1 MEGVVKG
8 EGLSADI
15 KVARGEGF
23 GLDVAIKI
31 ASGSTL
37 AVLGPNGA
45 GKSTL
50 VAALV
55 GLSPLDQGR
64 IELDGLVLEDTEAGV
79 FLPPAQRGIGVMF
92 QDGLLFPHLS
102 VRDNIAFGLRS
113 TGVPK
118 DEAASRTDVWMDRLG
133 LTDLAGRRPSEL
145 SGGEA
150 QRVALARAVATDP
163 MLLILDEP
171 LGSLDVTTKAQ
182 ARRTIAEFLDSYTG
196 PALVITHDPT
206 EAFLL
211 GDEICILENGL
222 VSQSGTAAD
231 IRLHPR
237 SRYAADLA
245 GMNLFEGTAGNGVVD
260 VDGHDLYMPAHDV
273 SGSVIVTFHP
283 RAVALHRARTRRQSE
298 EHVEDDHRTRR
309 VAWRHCAGCN
319 FIAACPDRRS
329 NDRIGTI
336 PRIGPWRCCVG
347 LDQGHRTGRTT
358 SLHPIAVAHNAGSQR
373 GVLKDRP
380 LGADARTWPAPRG
393 NSGLWRPLLR

>member
-1 MEGVVKG
+1 MKG

-15 KVARGEGF
+15 KVARSDGF
-23 GLDVAIKI
+23 GLDVAIEI

-37 AVLGPNGA
+37 VVLGPNGA

-55 GLSPLDQGR
+55 GLSPVDEGR
-64 IELDGLVLEDTEAGV
+64 VELDGMVLEDTEDGV
-79 FLPPAQRGIGVMF
+79 FLPPSRRGIGVMF

-102 VRDNIAFGLRS
+102 VRDNIAFGLES

-118 DEAASRTDVWMDRLG
+118 DDIVSRTDEWIDRLG
-133 LTDLAGRRPSEL
+133 LTALTERRPSEL

-150 QRVALARAVATDP
+150 QRVALARAVATRP
-163 MLLILDEP
+163 KLLILDEP

-182 ARRTIAEFLDSYTG
+182 ARRTVAEFLDSYDG

-211 GDEICILENGL
+211 GDEICILEDGL

-245 GMNLFEGTAGNGVVD
+245 GMNLFEGTAANGVID
-260 VDGHDLYMPAHDV
+260 VDGHELYMPAHDV
-273 SGSVIVTFHP
+273 SGGVIVTFHP
-283 RAVALHRARTRRQSE
+283 RAVALHRSKPEGSPRNLWKTTIAHIESLGDTA
-298 EHVEDDHRTRR
+298 R
-309 VAWRHCAGCN
+309 VATSSPLAL
-319 FIAACPDRRS
+319 IAEVTTESTQSLELVPGAAVWVS
-329 NDRIGTI
+329 IKATE
-336 PRIGPWRCCVG
+336 
-347 LDQGHRTGRTT
+347 LDVQ
-358 SLHPIAVAHNAGSQR
+358 P
-373 GVLKDRP
+373 VL
-380 LGADARTWPAPRG
+380 A
-393 NSGLWRPLLR
+393 S

>member
-1 MEGVVKG
+1 VKN

-15 KVARGEGF
+15 KVARSEGF
-23 GLDVAIKI
+23 GLDVAIEI

-55 GLSPLDQGR
+55 GLSPIDEGR
-64 IELDGLVLEDTEAGV
+64 VELGGVVLEDTDQGV
-79 FLPPAQRGIGVMF
+79 FVPPAQRGIGVMF

-113 TGVPK
+113 TGISK
-118 DEAASRTDVWMDRLG
+118 GDAASRTDVWMDRLG
-133 LTDLAGRRPSEL
+133 LTDLAERRPAEL

-150 QRVALARAVATDP
+150 QRVALARAVVTDP
-163 MLLILDEP
+163 RLLILDEP
-171 LGSLDVTTKAQ
+171 LGSLDVTTKAH
-182 ARRTIAEFLDSYTG
+182 ARRTIAEFLNSYNG

-211 GDEICILENGL
+211 GDEICILEEGL

-231 IRLHPR
+231 IRLNPQ

-245 GMNLFEGTAGNGVVD
+245 GMNLFEGTAADGVVD

-273 SGSVIVTFHP
+273 SGKVIVTFHP
-283 RAVALHRARTRRQSE
+283 RAVALHRVKPEGSPRNTWKTTIAHIEPLGDTA
-298 EHVEDDHRTRR
+298 R
-309 VAWRHCAGCN
+309 VATSSPLAL
-319 FIAACPDRRS
+319 IAEVTTESARS
-329 NDRIGTI
+329 LELVPGVAVWVSIKATE
-336 PRIGPWRCCVG
+336 
-347 LDQGHRTGRTT
+347 LDVQ
-358 SLHPIAVAHNAGSQR
+358 AVSVQ
-373 GVLKDRP
+373 
-380 LGADARTWPAPRG
+380 
-393 NSGLWRPLLR
+393 

>member
-1 MEGVVKG
+1 MKG
-8 EGLSADI
+8 KGLSADI
-15 KVARGEGF
+15 NVARSGGF
-23 GLDVAIKI
+23 GLDVSIEI

-64 IELDGLVLEDTEAGV
+64 VELDGMVLEDTEAGV
-79 FLPPAQRGIGVMF
+79 FLPPSRRGIGVMF

-113 TGVPK
+113 TRVPK
-118 DEAASRTDVWMDRLG
+118 GDAVSRTDEWMDRLG
-133 LTDLAGRRPSEL
+133 LTDLAERRPSEL

-163 MLLILDEP
+163 RLLILDEP

-182 ARRTIAEFLDSYTG
+182 ARRTLAEFLNSYDR

-206 EAFLL
+206 EAFML
-211 GDEICILENGL
+211 GDEICILEDGL

-245 GMNLFEGTAGNGVVD
+245 GMNLFEGTAANGVVD
-260 VDGHDLYMPAHDV
+260 VDSHELYMPAHDV
-273 SGSVIVTFHP
+273 AGGVIVTFHP
-283 RAVALHRARTRRQSE
+283 RAVALHRAKPEGSPRNTWKTTIAHIESLGDTARIATSSPLALIAEVTTESARSLE
-298 EHVEDDHRTRR
+298 LVPG
-309 VAWRHCAGCN
+309 VAVWVSIKA
-319 FIAACPDRRS
+319 
-329 NDRIGTI
+329 TE
-336 PRIGPWRCCVG
+336 
-347 LDQGHRTGRTT
+347 LDVQPVPV
-358 SLHPIAVAHNAGSQR
+358 S
-373 GVLKDRP
+373 
-380 LGADARTWPAPRG
+380 
-393 NSGLWRPLLR
+393 